1 MGHARV
7 VLRPILMRFI
17 PRFILVSYL
26 DDVDDDDDD
35 DDDDDHLQK
44 NGRRLKIHP
53 T

>member
-35 DDDDDHLQK
+35 DDDDVECSSSSEHMM
-44 NGRRLKIHP
+44 R
-53 T
+53 